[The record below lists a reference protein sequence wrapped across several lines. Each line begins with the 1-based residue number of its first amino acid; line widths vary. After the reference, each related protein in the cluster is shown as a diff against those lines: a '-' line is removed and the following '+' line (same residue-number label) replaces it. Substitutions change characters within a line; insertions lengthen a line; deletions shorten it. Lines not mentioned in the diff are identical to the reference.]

1 MKCKHE
7 NIRRKYNAAYRLRKQ
22 GFKINTKAKT
32 IYTPANFEKNKPM
45 NILINE
51 FHYIIQTEMFKK
63 IKNEKIYR
71 TNLNGETFK

>member
-1 MKCKHE
+1 M

-22 GFKINTKAKT
+22 GFIINTKPKT

-51 FHYIIQTEMFKK
+51 FHYVIQTEMF
-63 IKNEKIYR
+63 
-71 TNLNGETFK
+71 

>member
-1 MKCKHE
+1 M

-51 FHYIIQTEMFKK
+51 FHYAIQTEMF
-63 IKNEKIYR
+63 
-71 TNLNGETFK
+71 

>member
-1 MKCKHE
+1 MKKSKSLIK
-7 NIRRKYNAAYRLRKQ
+7 NRRKYNAAYRLRKQ

-51 FHYIIQTEMFKK
+51 FHYIIQTEMF
-63 IKNEKIYR
+63 
-71 TNLNGETFK
+71 